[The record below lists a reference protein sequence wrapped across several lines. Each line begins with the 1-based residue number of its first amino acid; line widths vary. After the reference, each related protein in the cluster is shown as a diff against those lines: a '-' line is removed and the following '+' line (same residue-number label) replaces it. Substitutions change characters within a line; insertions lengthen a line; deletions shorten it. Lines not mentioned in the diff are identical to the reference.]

1 MKAKSDACLSLG
13 SDLPPQ
19 TPTAGD
25 IEPARGFFQDL
36 PENFHSYRLNNYGN
50 ILTGYKYSDRDLLPT
65 TVMGEAAEVIHK
77 QCHILYN
84 ARFRDAHSIMRS
96 VAALAL
102 SLGKALHEPNAET
115 KAEVPVISNRYS
127 PDFQVFGTR
136 CLYLVWCADWLS
148 EYLAEPVGENIL
160 IANPESAKSDL
171 EAARTSAVYAAGLL
185 LRNWVAWRMFTE
197 EVTLQGWFHGG
208 DMTENETM

>member
-1 MKAKSDACLSLG
+1 MS
-13 SDLPPQ
+13 
-19 TPTAGD
+19 
-25 IEPARGFFQDL
+25 
-36 PENFHSYRLNNYGN
+36 
-50 ILTGYKYSDRDLLPT
+50 
-65 TVMGEAAEVIHK
+65 EAVEVIHK

-115 KAEVPVISNRYS
+115 NAETKAEVPVISNRYS
-127 PDFQVFGTR
+127 PDFQVFGIR
-136 CLYLVWCADWLS
+136 CLYLFWCADWLS
-148 EYLAEPVGENIL
+148 EYLAEPVGEDIL

-171 EAARTSAVYAAGLL
+171 EAARTSAVYAAELL

-197 EVTLQGWFHGG
+197 EVTLQGWFHRG
-208 DMTENETM
+208 DMTENETV